1 MRNAKKEH
9 ELVKILVKTAV
20 AALVIL
26 CLPLSPARAET
37 ETMLVPVG
45 ASVGIHIET
54 DGLLVIG
61 MAAEDGVSPA
71 WEAGIRE
78 GDLLTHVGAER
89 VTTAQELREALSDC
103 GEAVAVR
110 FLRDGKEMQATV
122 KPAPGEDGAPE
133 LGVWLR
139 SGISG
144 IGSMTWYDP
153 TDGSF
158 AALGHGVSDPDT
170 GVLLPLRQGY
180 IGRGAVETVTKGVP
194 GTPGEVRGS
203 LGLEAPCGVIALNEA
218 AGIFGQ
224 LTGGMPELP
233 SEAAIPVCP
242 ESEILCG
249 DAEIYSDVSGQRE
262 RYSAKILRVYRD
274 DGCRD
279 LLLQITDPRLISLT
293 GGIVQGMSGSPIVQN
308 GRLIGAVTHV
318 LVSDPLKGYGV
329 SAEAMLKA
337 ERVISD
343 AA

>member
-1 MRNAKKEH
+1 M
-9 ELVKILVKTAV
+9 KILVKTAV
-20 AALVIL
+20 AALLIF
-26 CLPLSPARAET
+26 CLPFSAARAVDGET
-37 ETMLVPVG
+37 LLIPVG
-45 ASVGIHIET
+45 ASVGIRIEA

-61 MAAEDGVSPA
+61 MAAADGVSPA

-78 GDLLTHVGAER
+78 GDILMYVGAER
-89 VTTAQELREALSDC
+89 VTTAQELRDALSGC
-103 GEAVAVR
+103 GGAVAVR
-110 FLRDGKEMQATV
+110 FLREGKEMQATV

-153 TDGSF
+153 ADGSF

-170 GVLLPLRQGY
+170 GVLLPLRQGF
-180 IGRGAVETVTKGVP
+180 IGRGAVEAVTKGTP

-203 LGLEAPCGVIALNEA
+203 LGLEAPCGVIGLNDE
-218 AGIFGQ
+218 AGIFGT
-224 LTGGMPELP
+224 LTAGLPELGP
-233 SEAAIPVCP
+233 ADAIPVCP
-242 ESEILCG
+242 EGEIRCG
-249 DAEIYSDVSGQRE
+249 DAEIFSDVSGQRE
-262 RYSAKILRVYRD
+262 QYSAKIIRVYRD

-308 GRLIGAVTHV
+308 GRLVGAVTHV
-318 LVSDPLKGYGV
+318 LVSDPLKGYGI
-329 SAEAMLKA
+329 SAEAMLRA
-337 ERVISD
+337 ERELSE

>member
-1 MRNAKKEH
+1 M
-9 ELVKILVKTAV
+9 KILVKTVV
-20 AALVIL
+20 AALLIL
-26 CLPLSPARAET
+26 CIPLNPARAADGET
-37 ETMLVPVG
+37 LLIPVG

-61 MAAEDGVSPA
+61 MAAADGISPA

-78 GDLLTHVGAER
+78 GDLITHIGPAR
-89 VTTAQELREALSDC
+89 VTTAQELRDALTDC
-103 GEAVAVR
+103 GEAAAVR
-110 FLRDGKEMQATV
+110 FLRDGKEMQVTV

-153 TDGSF
+153 ADGSF

-170 GVLLPLRQGY
+170 GVLLPLRRGF
-180 IGRGAVETVTKGVP
+180 IGRGAVEAITKGMP

-203 LGLEAPCGVIALNEA
+203 LGLEAPCGIISLNGET
-218 AGIFGQ
+218 GIFGQ
-224 LTGGMPELP
+224 MTGSIPELP
-233 SEAAIPVCP
+233 ADAAIPVCP
-242 ESEILCG
+242 ENEIRCG

-262 RYSAKILRVYRD
+262 RYCAKILRVYQD
-274 DGCRD
+274 EGCRD
-279 LLLQITDPRLISLT
+279 LLLQITDPRLIDLT

-308 GRLIGAVTHV
+308 GRLVGAVTHV
-318 LVSDPLKGYGV
+318 LVSDPLKGYGI
-329 SAEAMLKA
+329 SAETMLKA
-337 ERVISD
+337 ERNLSD

>member
-1 MRNAKKEH
+1 M
-9 ELVKILVKTAV
+9 KIVVKTAAV
-20 AALVIL
+20 LLCICAL
-26 CLPLSPARAET
+26 LSPALAADGEI
-37 ETMLVPVG
+37 MLVPVG

-61 MAAEDGVSPA
+61 MAAEDGISPA
-71 WEAGIRE
+71 WAAGIRE
-78 GDLLTHVGAER
+78 GDFITYVGPAR
-89 VTTAQELREALSDC
+89 VTTAQELREALSGC

-122 KPAPGEDGAPE
+122 KPATGEDGTPE

-153 TDGSF
+153 SDGSF

-170 GVLLPLRQGY
+170 GVLLPLRKGF
-180 IGRGAVETVTKGVP
+180 IGRGAVEAITKGTP

-203 LGLEAPCGVIALNEA
+203 LGLEAPCGVIGLNGE

-224 LTGGMPELP
+224 VTAGIPELP
-233 SEAAIPVCP
+233 TGAIPVCP
-242 ESEILCG
+242 ENEIRCG
-249 DAEIYSDVSGQRE
+249 DAVIYSDVSGHRE
-262 RYSAKILRVYRD
+262 EYLARILRVYRD
-274 DGCRD
+274 DSCRD
-279 LLLQITDPRLISLT
+279 LLLQITDPRLIELT

-308 GRLIGAVTHV
+308 GRLVGAVTHV
-318 LVSDPLKGYGV
+318 LVSDPLKGYGI
-329 SAEAMLKA
+329 SAEAMLDA
-337 ERVISD
+337 ERALTD